1 MKAHV
6 VFGLALALLGGA
18 AADALACGGF
28 FCDSGGTPVDQSG
41 EKILFVVDQSGVEV
55 HVQISYTGTDAQF
68 AWVVPTRQV
77 PTLGVGID
85 QMFSVVTQQTAPQFS
100 VNWHFPNNCGG
111 SGGFGGGTG
120 GSGGGG
126 QDAASADGAVPDG
139 GVTVVSS
146 DVVGPYD
153 SVVLASDDPQA
164 LKTWLQTNGYYLS
177 PAGSALIDP
186 YVQEHNYFVA
196 LKLHAGRSVSDI
208 QPIVLRFAGGE
219 PCVPLR
225 LTAVAALNDMEV
237 HAYLLGNARAVPT
250 NFYEVRPD
258 LARIDWLGRGANYNQ
273 VVSYAANEASGNAFV
288 TEYAGPSSI
297 MSGLLYRPG
306 QFNLAALQAITDPAR
321 YFEALPVARTGQ
333 VLNVFRRWFPEP
345 QALVNQGVPDAQFYN
360 CLDCYRSYWQGQA
373 FDPVGM
379 TNDLDTLIFQPLQH
393 AQSLFD
399 RFPYLTRLYTRI
411 SPPEMTRD
419 PTFTFNPDMPPV
431 SNVHVAE
438 GYLSCNL
445 QNGPIELVLPDGRT
459 LWLNGAGDRG
469 DFDSLPAAESWWQLG
484 SSGSGMQVGSN
495 TDLINRRVA
504 EHNSRVPHSGFP
516 YPSPPMPWGG
526 ANPPFDSGGGC
537 AATPPGAAGI
547 VGTTLGG
554 FVLAGVLLRRRRRR

>member
-1 MKAHV
+1 MKSHV
-6 VFGLALALLGGA
+6 VFGLALVLVGGA
-18 AADALACGGF
+18 AADAIACGGF

-85 QMFSVVTQQTAPQFS
+85 QMFTVVTQQTAPQFS

-111 SGGFGGGTG
+111 SGGFGGTG
-120 GSGGGG
+120 GSGGGVA
-126 QDAASADGAVPDG
+126 DAPSADAGISDG

-153 SVVLASDDPQA
+153 SVVLSSTDPQA

-186 YVQEHNYFVA
+186 YVQENNYFVA

-258 LARIDWLGRGANYNQ
+258 LARIDWLARGANYNQ

-306 QFNLAALQAITDPAR
+306 QFDLATLRTITDPAR
-321 YFEALPVARTGQ
+321 YFQALPVARTGQ

-345 QALVNQGVPDAQFYN
+345 QALVDQGLPDVQFYN
-360 CLDCYRSYWQGQA
+360 CLDCYRSSWQGQA

-379 TNDLDTLIFQPLQH
+379 TGDLDTLIFQPLQH

-431 SNVHVAE
+431 SNYHVAE
-438 GYLSCNL
+438 GYLSCYL

-459 LWLNGAGDRG
+459 IWLNGSGDRG

-484 SSGSGMQVGSN
+484 SSGPGMMVGSN

-504 EHNSRVPHSGFP
+504 EHNSRVNHSGFP
-516 YPSPPMPWGG
+516 YVPPPGG
-526 ANPPFDSGGGC
+526 VNPPIDTAGGGC

-547 VGTTLGG
+547 VGTALGG
-554 FVLAGVLLRRRRRR
+554 LVLAGVLLRRRRR